1 MKSVAKR
8 SLIFAAVASVIVPA
22 IALSIILVAASR
34 AGAAPKSWPR
44 TAQAP
49 QAAPPAPS
57 APLGQAPQQPPP
69 QQQPNDQQPNY
80 SISMTVPVVNVDV
93 VVTDNDGNYLTGLKK
108 ENFRL
113 TEDGAPQTITNFAT
127 TDAPITVVILVEY
140 SRRAYGWYLYT
151 ARSWADVFL
160 HQLKPTDWVAL
171 ESFAMR
177 PNVEVDFTH
186 NISEVEQGLIN
197 LVLPTFSESVIYD
210 ALIDTMDRL
219 ADVKG
224 RKSILVLAS
233 GEDTFS
239 RHNLNDAIAR
249 LKETDIT
256 VYCVGVGEQFA
267 LQMDMQGA
275 NGSGNLNYLQAQNQL
290 RTFAQLTGGRTWFP
304 RFEGELPGVMG
315 DVAASLRNQ
324 YSIAYSPTN
333 KSTDGKYRKIKVE
346 LVAADG
352 GPLTVLDQKNK
363 KIKYQIYARQGY
375 VAPKTGAAQ
384 LASPPPESPVQ
395 HAQAKGMAN

>member
-1 MKSVAKR
+1 MRSVSR
-8 SLIFAAVASVIVPA
+8 RFVALGGLA
-22 IALSIILVAASR
+22 ILLVAGSVAASPR
-34 AGAAPKSWPR
+34 AR
-44 TAQAP
+44 
-49 QAAPPAPS
+49 QAAPASP
-57 APLGQAPQQPPP
+57 APQQPAA
-69 QQQPNDQQPNY
+69 QNSGQNSGQQPNY
-80 SISMTVPVVNVDV
+80 TISITVPVVNVDV

-113 TEDGAPQTITNFAT
+113 TEDGAPQTITNFST

-186 NISEVEQGLIN
+186 NMSEVEQGLIG
-197 LVLPTFSESVIYD
+197 LVLPTFSEAVIYD
-210 ALIDTMDRL
+210 AVIDTLDRM

-224 RKSILVLAS
+224 KKAVLVLAS

-239 RHNLNDAIAR
+239 RHTLSDTLAR
-249 LKETDIT
+249 LKETDISI
-256 VYCVGVGEQFA
+256 YCVGVGEQFA
-267 LQMDMQGA
+267 LQTDMHGG

-290 RTFAQLTGGRTWFP
+290 RTFAQLTGGRAWFP
-304 RFEGELPGVMG
+304 RFEGEIPGVMG

-333 KSTDGKYRKIKVE
+333 QSTDGKYRKIKVE
-346 LVAADG
+346 LVAPDG

-375 VAPKTGAAQ
+375 VAPKSGVAQ
-384 LASPPPESPVQ
+384 LT
-395 HAQAKGMAN
+395 H

>member
-1 MKSVAKR
+1 MRSVSR
-8 SLIFAAVASVIVPA
+8 RFVALLGLA
-22 IALSIILVAASR
+22 IMLVAGSLAASPR
-34 AGAAPKSWPR
+34 AR
-44 TAQAP
+44 
-49 QAAPPAPS
+49 QAAPASP
-57 APLGQAPQQPPP
+57 APQQPAD
-69 QQQPNDQQPNY
+69 QNSGQQPNY
-80 SISMTVPVVNVDV
+80 TISITVPVVNVDV

-113 TEDGAPQTITNFAT
+113 TEDGAPQTITNFST

-186 NISEVEQGLIN
+186 NMSEVEQGLIGM
-197 LVLPTFSESVIYD
+197 VLPTFSEAVIFD
-210 ALIDTMDRL
+210 ALVDTLDRM

-224 RKSILVLAS
+224 KKAVLVLAS

-239 RHNLNDAIAR
+239 RHTLNDTLAR
-249 LKETDIT
+249 LKETDISI
-256 VYCVGVGEQFA
+256 YCVGVGEQFA
-267 LQMDMQGA
+267 LQTDMRGG

-290 RTFAQLTGGRTWFP
+290 RTFAQLTGGRAWFP
-304 RFEGELPGVMG
+304 RFEGEIPGVMG

-324 YSIAYSPTN
+324 YSMAYSPTN
-333 KSTDGKYRKIKVE
+333 HSTDGKYRKIKVE
-346 LVAADG
+346 LVAPDG

-375 VAPKTGAAQ
+375 VAPKSGVAQ
-384 LASPPPESPVQ
+384 LD
-395 HAQAKGMAN
+395 H